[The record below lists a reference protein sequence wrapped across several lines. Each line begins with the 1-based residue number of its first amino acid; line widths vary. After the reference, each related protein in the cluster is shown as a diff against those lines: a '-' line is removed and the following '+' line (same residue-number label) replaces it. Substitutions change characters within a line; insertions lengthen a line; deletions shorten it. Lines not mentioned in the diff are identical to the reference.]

1 MVVQDLL
8 RRRGF
13 EMGHLSAG
21 VNPIKAIS
29 RRAQNLMTDRM
40 SEQVPLRDLPKL
52 LATPGDVKIQLT
64 LAGRR

>member
-1 MVVQDLL
+1 
-8 RRRGF
+8 
-13 EMGHLSAG
+13 MGHLSAG

-29 RRAQNLMTDRM
+29 RRAQNLITDRT